1 MIQDIAPMKFHNEYQ
16 QRECRDTDI
25 VFLFSGNKLLVKR
38 DSGISFFY
46 IKEFCGTSDTK
57 LQYLFSIDDT
67 QYYLLKVWSKEE
79 AENLIKRQTEKQT
92 DKQTDDIGNVKWV
105 TIRSLRETVSKK
117 DCFAAATAYHLYV
130 WYRDNRYC
138 GRCGKKL
145 QPDTKERMMRCVCC
159 GNMVYPKIAP
169 AVIVGVIHD
178 NKILMTKYS
187 DREYKK
193 YALIAGFTEIG
204 ETAEET
210 VRREV
215 MEEVGLKVKDIVYY
229 KSQPWGFD
237 ANLLMGFYA
246 RVDGDDHITLD
257 KNELSLAEWVP
268 REQVAGMDDKISL
281 TREMMENFYQNG
293 EKCLQ

>member
-1 MIQDIAPMKFHNEYQ
+1 ME
-16 QRECRDTDI
+16 
-25 VFLFSGNKLLVKR
+25 
-38 DSGISFFY
+38 
-46 IKEFCGTSDTK
+46 
-57 LQYLFSIDDT
+57 
-67 QYYLLKVWSKEE
+67 
-79 AENLIKRQTEKQT
+79 
-92 DKQTDDIGNVKWV
+92 WV

-145 QPDTKERMMRCVCC
+145 QPDTKERMMRCACC

-169 AVIVGVIHD
+169 AVIVGVIYD

-215 MEEVGLKVKDIVYY
+215 MEEVGLHVKNIRYY
-229 KSQPWGFD
+229 KSQPWALSGSLLAGFFCE
-237 ANLLMGFYA
+237 L
-246 RVDGDDHITLD
+246 DGDDTISLQED
-257 KNELSLAEWVP
+257 ELSVGKWAY
-268 REQVAGMDDKISL
+268 ADDLELEDDGISL
-281 TREMMENFYQNG
+281 TREMILKFKE
-293 EKCLQ
+293 EHAKR

>member
-1 MIQDIAPMKFHNEYQ
+1 M
-16 QRECRDTDI
+16 RDKDI
-25 VFLFSGNKLLVKR
+25 VFLFSGNKLLVKK
-38 DSGISFFY
+38 DSKISFFY
-46 IKEFCGTSDTK
+46 MKEFTNELTK
-57 LQYLFSIDDT
+57 ETEQEADGFGNKRLQYLFSIDDV

-79 AENLIKRQTEKQT
+79 AEKEVEKQL
-92 DKQTDDIGNVKWV
+92 DEQVDRQSKKQNDNIGNMEWV

-145 QPDTKERMMRCVCC
+145 QPDTKERMMRCACC

-169 AVIVGVIHD
+169 AVIVGVIYD

-237 ANLLMGFYA
+237 SNLLMGFYA
-246 RVDGDDHITLD
+246 RVEGTDAITLD

-281 TREMMENFYQNG
+281 TREMMENFYKNG

>member
-1 MIQDIAPMKFHNEYQ
+1 MIQDIAPLHLDNAYCDRKPEKNDRILAFHENMIYMQKEP
-16 QRECRDTDI
+16 ELT
-25 VFLFSGNKLLVKR
+25 FLTFDMLKTACKEK
-38 DSGISFFY
+38 GITLP
-46 IKEFCGTSDTK
+46 EHV
-57 LQYLFSIDDT
+57 YLFSIG
-67 QYYLLKVWSKEE
+67 EE
-79 AENLIKRQTEKQT
+79 AYFLMELPE
-92 DKQTDDIGNVKWV
+92 DITFNGFSYYRMFEVRRLHPKER
-105 TIRSLRETVSKK
+105 IL
-117 DCFAAATAYHLYV
+117 AAATAWHLYV

-138 GRCGKKL
+138 GRCGKEL
-145 QPDTKERMMRCVCC
+145 QPDTKERMMRCACC

-169 AVIVGVIHD
+169 AVIVGVIYD

-237 ANLLMGFYA
+237 SNLLMGFYA
-246 RVDGDDHITLD
+246 RVEGTDAITLD